1 MLKESICQKEVV
13 FRRKID
19 QMVAV
24 VVDFVALCKVADNF
38 WKLSIIRCLSICI
51 ESNDSNG
58 VSFLLRDLLLRKRD
72 WLSSKLICMTL
83 GI

>member
-24 VVDFVALCKVADNF
+24 VVDFVALCKVADDF
-38 WKLSIIRCLSICI
+38 WKFSTVRSLSIRVKC
-51 ESNDSNG
+51 DDG
-58 VSFLLRDLLLRKRD
+58 DRVGFLLFNGFL
-72 WLSSKLICMTL
+72 
-83 GI
+83 